1 MDPDYISGNERIFE
15 LDINLLQANPLQPR
29 GLITPESLAELA
41 ESIREHGVLEPIVV
55 AQTPA
60 GYQIIAGERRW
71 RASKLVGLDKVPV
84 IIKETSPQGM
94 LEMAIVENVQRVD
107 LNPLERAQAY
117 RRLMDEFNLTN
128 SEISQRVSKSPSY
141 ISNTIRL
148 LTLPD
153 ALKDALMSGQT
164 TEGHVRALSSLED
177 PHLIIEAYKEVLR
190 RNLSVRGTEELVRK
204 MRSHHGIGPKKGADQ
219 STMRIV
225 NEDID
230 RIQEGLLR
238 SLSKGGEDQS
248 ARVKYIQTGKN
259 ARLEI
264 RWEGHPGETS
274 EKVEEFYRAVTNY
287 FNNYRMDQNSDNN
300 DDSNSR
306 SQDQSE
312 SSGY

>member
-1 MDPDYISGNERIFE
+1 MDDSGERIFE

-41 ESIREHGVLEPIVV
+41 ESIREHGILEPIVV
-55 AQTPA
+55 AKTPA

-71 RASKLVGLDKVPV
+71 RASRLVGIAQVPV
-84 IIKETSPQGM
+84 IIRETSPQGM

-128 SEISQRVSKSPSY
+128 SEIAQRVSKSPSY

-164 TEGHVRALSSLED
+164 TEGHVRALSALED
-177 PHLIIEAYKEVLR
+177 PHLIIEAYKEVLK

-204 MRSHHGIGPKKGADQ
+204 VRAHQGIGPKKGAKPEM
-219 STMRIV
+219 MRIV
-225 NEDID
+225 SEEVDKIEGG
-230 RIQEGLLR
+230 IQ
-238 SLSKGGEDQS
+238 SVLSNGENKKVK
-248 ARVKYIQTGKN
+248 VKYILTGTTAK
-259 ARLEI
+259 LEI
-264 RWEGHPGETS
+264 RLDGQPEQTNS
-274 EKVEEFYRAVTNY
+274 QIQKVYDALANY
-287 FNNYRMDQNSDNN
+287 FRA
-300 DDSNSR
+300 
-306 SQDQSE
+306 E
-312 SSGY
+312 